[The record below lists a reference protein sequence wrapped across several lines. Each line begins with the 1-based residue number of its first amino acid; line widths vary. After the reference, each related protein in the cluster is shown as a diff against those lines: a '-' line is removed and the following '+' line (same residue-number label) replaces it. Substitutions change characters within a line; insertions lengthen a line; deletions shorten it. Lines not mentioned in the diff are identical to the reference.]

1 MSIFKPYKRIYLKLD
16 DTLSHG
22 VLYTHLGR
30 LNAKD
35 MVTFNEVLLN
45 NGQQIVGPIKWK
57 EEWISNNTL
66 KRKKNSGKRR
76 RKKFGQINETKV

>member
-22 VLYTHLGR
+22 VLYTHIGS

-45 NGQQIVGPIKWK
+45 NGQ
-57 EEWISNNTL
+57 
-66 KRKKNSGKRR
+66 KNSQSNKMEGRMDLEQHIKE
-76 RKKFGQINETKV
+76 KKEQR